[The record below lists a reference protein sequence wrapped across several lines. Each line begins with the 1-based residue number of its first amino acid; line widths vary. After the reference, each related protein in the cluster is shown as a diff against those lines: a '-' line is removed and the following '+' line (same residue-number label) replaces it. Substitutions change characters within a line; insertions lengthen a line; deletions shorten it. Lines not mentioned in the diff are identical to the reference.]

1 MKLFSANIED
11 LRSLYIENLKKAL
24 DMEQH
29 IVKALPTM
37 IEKSSD
43 PELADAFRNHL
54 EETKGHVSKV
64 ERLLNQALGESQT
77 STCKVISALIT
88 EAQDTIKDVKDPS
101 VLDVALIGAAQ
112 QVEHHEI
119 AVYGTLRS
127 WAELLTLDDQAEV
140 LESILQEEKNAD
152 QTLSDLSD
160 TLNTTAEPVGAGS
173 RAIR

>member
-1 MKLFSANIED
+1 MKIFSANIED
-11 LRSLYIENLKKAL
+11 LRSLYIDNLQKAL

-37 IEKSSD
+37 IDKSSD

-54 EETKGHVSKV
+54 EETNGHVSKV
-64 ERLLNQALGESQT
+64 ERLLNDVQGEAST
-77 STCKVISALIT
+77 ETCKVISALVT
-88 EAQDTIKDVKDPS
+88 EAEDTIKDVKDPS

-127 WAELLTLDDQAEV
+127 WAEILGLDNHADI

-152 QTLSDLSD
+152 ETLSDLSD
-160 TLNTTAEPVGAGS
+160 TINADAEAEVPVAVA
-173 RAIR
+173 R